1 MESNLKALPYNRSIT
16 HHTKQ
21 EDTVQLQIDTRRKL
35 GEKSNIDWVIDGR
48 KDSLF
53 TFLRVII
60 ASQ

>member
-1 MESNLKALPYNRSIT
+1 MKAIPYSRSVT

-21 EDTVQLQIDTRRKL
+21 EDTVQLQTDIRRKL
-35 GEKSNIDWVIDGR
+35 RGKYNIDWVTGDR

-53 TFLRVII
+53 TFMRVTI